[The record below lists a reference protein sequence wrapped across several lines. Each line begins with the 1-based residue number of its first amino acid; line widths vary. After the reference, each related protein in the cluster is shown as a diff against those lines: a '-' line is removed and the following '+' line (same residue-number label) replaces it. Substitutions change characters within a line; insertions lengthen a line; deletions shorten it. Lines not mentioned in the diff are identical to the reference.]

1 MNNFEIVKK
10 GYNTLDVDNYIN
22 TIKSNYELKIGE
34 YRVTISDLNSKI
46 EFLEKELIKYKEKE
60 ETVSKSIIKAV
71 EKAEEIEYTSKV
83 RFALEGERVRV
94 FKEKWLSY
102 INQYLDKMSPDFI
115 LEVNNYLAKVEKE
128 AFLLFQKEFHIKDY
142 FEETGKYIDI

>member
-46 EFLEKELIKYKEKE
+46 EFLENELKEGKDI
-60 ETVSKSIIKAV
+60 S
-71 EKAEEIEYTSKV
+71 
-83 RFALEGERVRV
+83 
-94 FKEKWLSY
+94 LS
-102 INQYLDKMSPDFI
+102 F
-115 LEVNNYLAKVEKE
+115 
-128 AFLLFQKEFHIKDY
+128 
-142 FEETGKYIDI
+142 

>member
-46 EFLEKELIKYKEKE
+46 EFLENELKKYKEKE

-71 EKAEEIEYTSKV
+71 EKA
-83 RFALEGERVRV
+83 
-94 FKEKWLSY
+94 
-102 INQYLDKMSPDFI
+102 
-115 LEVNNYLAKVEKE
+115 
-128 AFLLFQKEFHIKDY
+128 
-142 FEETGKYIDI
+142 